1 MTSTGHVRQTPAPTA
16 AEWDDA
22 PILKP
27 ESAFF
32 DIQAQTISNGIDE
45 ELKWVVTASYSVMF
59 SEYSSSL
66 ERVATT
72 TGCQSERS
80 EGYGSSA

>member
-45 ELKWVVTASYSVMF
+45 ELKVGRYSIIFRYVLRILLF
-59 SEYSSSL
+59 SRKS
-66 ERVATT
+66 RNDDGMPV
-72 TGCQSERS
+72 GKK
-80 EGYGSSA
+80 

>member
-45 ELKWVVTASYSVMF
+45 ELKVGRYSIIFRYVLRILLF
-59 SEYSSSL
+59 SRKSRNDDEMP
-66 ERVATT
+66 V
-72 TGCQSERS
+72 GKK
-80 EGYGSSA
+80 